1 MNDYE
6 AKRQARIERYRARA
20 ARARN
25 ASNANLQTVD
35 RIGSM
40 IPFGQPILVG
50 HHSEGRHR
58 RDLARIDNAFRKS
71 YEAAKLA
78 EHYDQK
84 AAAAESN
91 NAISSDDP
99 EAIDKLREKL
109 AGLEE
114 LQVRMKAVNA
124 AYRAFKKNPDSLDKS
139 PLSDAVKAKIRS
151 FVPEYSWDKGPFPA
165 YAMSNNLANVKRV
178 QQRIAQLEAQAVR
191 ASESPAEPIMGDGWR
206 IEEDTAD
213 NRLLILF
220 DAKPG
225 EELRKRFKQSGFR
238 WSPTRGAWC
247 RQLNNA
253 ARSSARYA
261 LGVAQ

>member
-20 ARARN
+20 ERARN
-25 ASNANLQTVD
+25 ASNASLQTVD

-58 RDLARIDNAFRKS
+58 RDLARIDNAFRKAHES
-71 YEAAKLA
+71 HKLA

-99 EAIDKLREKL
+99 EAIDRLREKL
-109 AGLEE
+109 ADLEAR
-114 LQVRMKAVNA
+114 QSRMRAVNA
-124 AYRAFKKNPDSLDKS
+124 AYRAFAKNPASLDKS
-139 PLSDAVKAKIRS
+139 TLSDSDKALIRS
-151 FVPEYSWDKGPFPA
+151 FVCERWQKGP
-165 YAMSNNLANVKRV
+165 YESYQMSNNLANVKRV